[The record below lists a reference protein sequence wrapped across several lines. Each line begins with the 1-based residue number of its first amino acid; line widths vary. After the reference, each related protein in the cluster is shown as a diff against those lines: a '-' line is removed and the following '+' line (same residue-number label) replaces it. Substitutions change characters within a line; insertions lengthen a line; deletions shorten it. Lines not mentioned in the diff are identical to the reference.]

1 MPLNYY
7 IPWHMFSYKQSKK
20 NHIHHLSYHLLTTF
34 PQKMYGID
42 LPTIPAVPSSAG
54 LAPGSATNPPSLRK
68 REAA

>member
-1 MPLNYY
+1 MTCGLLQ
-7 IPWHMFSYKQSKK
+7 IKYKATLG
-20 NHIHHLSYHLLTTF
+20 ICYPFLTTLILF
-34 PQKMYGID
+34 DID